1 MTGRFDEAM
10 RLMRQHDPA
19 LMEDGFGLLR
29 GHAGEHIEELIAEF
43 GREENDHGLRCWLL
57 ELIGEARSERAFPL
71 LAEQLYSSDESFRI
85 WRSWVW
91 SLSGLRQRARFFT
104 RHDRMVRLPEA
115 DLPSQVMKAECLG
128 RASTGRSGTPEV
140 AYHG

>member
-1 MTGRFDEAM
+1 MKPCG
-10 RLMRQHDPA
+10 LMRQHDPA

-71 LAEQLYSSDESFRI
+71 LAEQLHSSDESFRI
-85 WRSWVW
+85 WAVMGLEALGTMAARQALYQARSN
-91 SLSGLRQRARFFT
+91 GEIT
-104 RHDRMVRLPEA
+104 
-115 DLPSQVMKAECLG
+115 
-128 RASTGRSGTPEV
+128 
-140 AYHG
+140 

>member
-1 MTGRFDEAM
+1 MTRRFDEAM

-57 ELIGEARSERAFPL
+57 ELSARRGPNALSRF
-71 LAEQLYSSDESFRI
+71 
-85 WRSWVW
+85 WRS
-91 SLSGLRQRARFFT
+91 SCIAATSRSASGG
-104 RHDRMVRLPEA
+104 H
-115 DLPSQVMKAECLG
+115 G
-128 RASTGRSGTPEV
+128 SGV
-140 AYHG
+140 SRD